1 MHESRDASVVDHGRV
16 LQRIASTTVQELI
29 SFIICVETLLD
40 ALFMMQFCRLQ
51 MSHDTGSED
60 DILSPLTHTH
70 AFFQGVAQ
78 AFRKEAETL
87 RSTFASGEVFFHDI
101 LASRGRVLTI
111 QVMTPCGKKGEAQ
124 LACTG
129 GKRETEASVI
139 SWCLYSCMQL
149 EALQSF
155 TDGGRPRQSHQL
167 SRCAAPFLLLFV
179 SNNYMLFQTAGQSIV
194 RVQLCSK
201 CTSFEGAEPMQ
212 TVCRAALFRAAHI
225 KFNKSLPDV
234 SMTHGILEQVI
245 SACHHELLC
254 QGLGKALKVRGFSL
268 AWKARPFVYGPQ
280 TSAVTAQFSTGA
292 ISVIASKSGF
302 VDVQK
307 CTRKWRFKT
316 LQAFLQGLK
325 A

>member
-1 MHESRDASVVDHGRV
+1 
-16 LQRIASTTVQELI
+16 
-29 SFIICVETLLD
+29 
-40 ALFMMQFCRLQ
+40 MQFCRLQ

-101 LASRGRVLTI
+101 LASRGKLPPCVYVQGHRNRPSIQNTSATPTGRFLNAGRVLTI